1 MLIKEKQLKS
11 CEFYSET
18 LLRTIGQRDS
28 LSDSSEEPFWRG
40 KRGARIY
47 RRFCWKIKHVV
58 KHQNI
63 TANCNKTRQNKFR
76 HFKLMIL
83 VLSYVWEDVRIWA
96 HRNCSSDRNLNYL
109 GPISCYPF
117 PSWIPSRC
125 TVERWLHRA
134 CWQQHSLF
142 IEVTGDIL
150 CPQVWQV
157 IQTTLG
163 EHKNRDSRLN
173 SASAIV

>member
-1 MLIKEKQLKS
+1 MLSKEKQLKS

-96 HRNCSSDRNLNYL
+96 RRNCSSDRNLNYL
-109 GPISCYPF
+109 GPVSCYLF
-117 PSWIPSRC
+117 PSWIPLKVQYWGVAAQGLLAATFFVYWSDR
-125 TVERWLHRA
+125 R
-134 CWQQHSLF
+134 HSLSTG
-142 IEVTGDIL
+142 VTGYTNNFRGT
-150 CPQVWQV
+150 QRQ
-157 IQTTLG
+157 G
-163 EHKNRDSRLN
+163 
-173 SASAIV
+173 

>member
-1 MLIKEKQLKS
+1 MFHS
-11 CEFYSET
+11 RS
-18 LLRTIGQRDS
+18 LLRTIVQKRIS
-28 LSDSSEEPFWRG
+28 QIALRKLFQRG

-96 HRNCSSDRNLNYL
+96 CRNCSSDGNLNYL
-109 GPISCYPF
+109 GPVSCYPF
-117 PSWIPSRC
+117 PSWIPLKVQYWGVAAQGLLAATFFVYWSDR
-125 TVERWLHRA
+125 R
-134 CWQQHSLF
+134 HSLSTG
-142 IEVTGDIL
+142 VTGYTNNFRGT
-150 CPQVWQV
+150 QRQ
-157 IQTTLG
+157 G
-163 EHKNRDSRLN
+163 
-173 SASAIV
+173 